1 MHHPGDERI
10 NVQER
15 NLIIHIQVFPDEFH
29 LACLTSFLEAC
40 AELQPAVNVKNIVIG
55 LIDRLAAFAT
65 REDSPGIPGN
75 IELFQIFSDE
85 ISSIIKARPDMP
97 PEDIVSLEVI

>member
-1 MHHPGDERI
+1 MKA
-10 NVQER
+10 
-15 NLIIHIQVFPDEFH
+15 IQVFPDEFH

-40 AELQPAVNVKNIVIG
+40 AELQPAVNVKNIV
-55 LIDRLAAFAT
+55 IDRLAAFAT

>member
-1 MHHPGDERI
+1 MI
-10 NVQER
+10 A
-15 NLIIHIQVFPDEFH
+15 IQVFPDEFH

-97 PEDIVSLEVI
+97 PEDIVSLEVILLDQEHNNN